1 MLRTIEGL
9 DVQGKRVFVRVDYNV
24 PLDDDGK
31 IRDDTR
37 IRASL
42 PTLKY
47 LLDRG
52 AALILASHLGRPK
65 GKVVPEMSLRPVAR
79 ALEELLGRPVKVAP
93 DCIGDEVKR
102 MAEELRPGDVLLLEN
117 LRFHPE
123 EEENDPGFAKKLA
136 DLADVYVNDAFGT
149 AHRAHASTEG
159 IARYIP
165 AYAGFLMKKE
175 IESLRKLLENP
186 ERPFVAVIG
195 GAKVSDKIGVLRN
208 LLDRVDALL
217 IGGGMANTFLLAQK
231 FEVGKSLSEP
241 DFVPVATEIM
251 AEAAKKGK
259 DLLLPED
266 LVIATAPKVGEPPRV
281 VARDRIPADMMALDI
296 GPKTRKLFSTKIGQ
310 ARTVFWNGPMGVFEV
325 EPFRGGTLE
334 IAAAVAAV
342 NGFTV
347 VGGGDSVVAL
357 EMAGLSSKIGHVS
370 TGGGASLEFLE
381 GKELPGVKILE
392 R

>member
-9 DVQGKRVFVRVDYNV
+9 DVKGKRVFVRVDYNV
-24 PLDDDGK
+24 PLDENGN
-31 IRDDTR
+31 IRDDSR

-42 PTLKY
+42 PTLRY
-47 LLDRG
+47 LQDRG

-79 ALEELLGRPVKVAP
+79 ALENLLGRPVEMAP
-93 DCIGDEVKR
+93 DCTGNEVKS
-102 MAEELRPGDVLLLEN
+102 MAEALCPGEVLLLEN

-123 EEENDPGFAKKLA
+123 EEQNDPGFSKELA
-136 DLADVYVNDAFGT
+136 SLADVYVNDAFGT

-159 IARYIP
+159 IARHIP

-175 IESLRKLLENP
+175 IESLKKLLENP
-186 ERPFVAVIG
+186 ERPFIAVIG

-208 LLDRVDALL
+208 LLHRVDALL
-217 IGGGMANTFLLAQK
+217 IGGGMANTFLLAQGLG
-231 FEVGKSLSEP
+231 VGKSLSEP
-241 DFVPVATEIM
+241 DFVSVAREVMT
-251 AEAAKKGK
+251 EAAKTGK

-266 LVIATAPKVGEPPRV
+266 LVIAAAPKAGEPARV
-281 VARDRIPADMMALDI
+281 VPKDRIPADAMALDI
-296 GPKTRKLFSTKIGQ
+296 GPGTRKLFSTKIGQ

-334 IAAAVAAV
+334 VAAAVAGV

-347 VGGGDSVVAL
+347 VGGGDSVAAL

-381 GKELPGVKILE
+381 GKELPGVRILE
-392 R
+392 G

>member
-9 DVQGKRVFVRVDYNV
+9 DVKGKRVFVRVDYNV
-24 PLDDDGK
+24 PLDENGN

-42 PTLKY
+42 PTLRY

-52 AALILASHLGRPK
+52 AVLILASHLGRPK
-65 GKVVPEMSLRPVAR
+65 GKVVPGMSLRPVAR
-79 ALEELLGRPVKVAP
+79 ALEELLGRPVKMAP
-93 DCIGDEVKR
+93 DCTGDEVKK

-123 EEENDPGFAKKLA
+123 EEENDPGFSKKLA

-217 IGGGMANTFLLAQK
+217 IGGGMANTFLLAQG
-231 FEVGKSLSEP
+231 FGVGKSLSEP
-241 DFVPVATEIM
+241 DFVSVATEIM
-251 AEAAKKGK
+251 AEAAKKGR

-266 LVIATAPKVGEPPRV
+266 LVIAAAPKVGEAPRV
-281 VARDRIPADMMALDI
+281 VAKEQIPADMMALDI
-296 GPKTRKLFSTKIGQ
+296 GPRTRKLFSTKIGQ

-334 IAAAVAAV
+334 VAAAVAAV
-342 NGFTV
+342 HGFTV
-347 VGGGDSVVAL
+347 VGGGDSVAAL
-357 EMAGLSSKIGHVS
+357 EMAGLASKIGHVS

-381 GKELPGVKILE
+381 GRELPGVKILE